1 MVIAM
6 RSEPIYDGD
15 DFYCDVAIPRAVP
28 LEVVHEDD
36 LVLAYHHT
44 RPFWQVHLVAVPK
57 RHIASFTTIGATDE
71 ADVRALLA
79 VVQTARAG
87 GRGGARRSRRPD
99 QPRRLPGL
107 QAPPRPRALG
117 RAAPRLSRCRDRR
130 AHSGTWTREH

>member
-1 MVIAM
+1 MAVND
-6 RSEPIYDGD
+6 EYTGN

-57 RHIASFTTIGATDE
+57 RHLASFTTIGAPDE

-79 VVQTARAG
+79 VVQQL
-87 GRGGARRSRRPD
+87 ARRVEEEHGAAAVLTNLGSYQD
-99 QPRRLPGL
+99 SKHLHVHVHSSAQV
-107 QAPPRPRALG
+107 RA
-117 RAAPRLSRCRDRR
+117 
-130 AHSGTWTREH
+130 

>member
-6 RSEPIYDGD
+6 RSKPIYDGD

-44 RPFWQVHLVAVPK
+44 RPFWPVHLVAVPK
-57 RHIASFTTIGATDE
+57 RHIASFTTAGTADE

-79 VVQTARAG
+79 VVQRLAREVEEEH
-87 GRGGARRSRRPD
+87 GAAAV
-99 QPRRLPGL
+99 LTN
-107 QAPPRPRALG
+107 LG
-117 RAAPRLSRCRDRR
+117 AYQDSKHLHVHV
-130 AHSGTWTREH
+130 HSGAQLRA